1 MGQPTDVLD
10 RTIGTRWFE
19 HVFSFFFALGFTHV
33 HGRPVGL
40 AQGGI
45 LPLESFFEGVAVLL
59 LLSEGFFLGAWPLGS
74 MGDCVNVEVI
84 KIKFLDIIS
93 IWAHWLSFGRTVNL
107 HIFET
112 WRPLRRSCLERHEN
126 SR

>member
-1 MGQPTDVLD
+1 MFMAGQL
-10 RTIGTRWFE
+10 
-19 HVFSFFFALGFTHV
+19 
-33 HGRPVGL
+33 GL

-59 LLSEGFFLGAWPLGS
+59 LLSEGFFLGDIGVITFYVLQWPLGS
-74 MGDCVNVEVI
+74 MGECVNVEVI

-112 WRPLRRSCLERHEN
+112 WRPLRRSSLERHEN